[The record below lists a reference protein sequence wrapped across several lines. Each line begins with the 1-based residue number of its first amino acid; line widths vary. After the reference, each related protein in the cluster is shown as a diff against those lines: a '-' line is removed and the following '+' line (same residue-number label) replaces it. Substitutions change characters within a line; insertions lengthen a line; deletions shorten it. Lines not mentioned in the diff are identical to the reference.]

1 MKKVYTSPVIEME
14 SFTIAQQIASCGAM
28 QINLMDSVCVLC
40 DEDSTEE
47 MKRLANIGFFL
58 DGCNLQASGMTTND
72 GYCYNTN
79 INIAFTS

>member
-14 SFTIAQQIASCGAM
+14 NFTIAQQIASCGAM

>member
-1 MKKVYTSPVIEME
+1 MKKAYTSPVIEME
-14 SFTIAQQIASCGAM
+14 NFTIAQQIASCGAM
-28 QINLMDSVCVLC
+28 QINLTDAACVLA
-40 DEDSTEE
+40 DTDSTEE

-58 DGCNLQASGMTTND
+58 GGCDMQASGMTTND

>member
-28 QINLMDSVCVLC
+28 QINLTDAVCVLM
-40 DEDSTEE
+40 DGDATEE

-58 DGCNLQASGMTTND
+58 DGCTMQASGMTTND

>member
-14 SFTIAQQIASCGAM
+14 NFTIAQQIASCGAM

-58 DGCNLQASGMTTND
+58 DGCNMQASGMTTND